1 MSVAPTPVSPHRS
14 VDARG
19 RALPMT
25 DEEIR
30 LRNAEAIRALD
41 EVATIGDVEEQNATL
56 DALIKGLDEDRL
68 SDRKRFRC
76 D

>member
-1 MSVAPTPVSPHRS
+1 MAVAPTPVSPHRS

-30 LRNAEAIRALD
+30 RRAEEAIRALD
-41 EVATIGDVEEQNATL
+41 DIAAIGDEDEQTATL
-56 DALIKGLDEDRL
+56 DALLKALDEDPT
-68 SDRKRFRC
+68 
-76 D
+76 